1 MTFDASR
8 YRQGYSVGAGA
19 VVLSGDKILL
29 VQMGYGQHENHW
41 AIPGGYVEPG
51 ETADITAQR
60 EVFEETGVNAD
71 VRGLIAVRSRMHP
84 GENSTYLVF
93 LLQATN
99 EDAHADG
106 VEVRNARFF
115 RLDEA
120 LSLPDV
126 TPLSR
131 ILITKA
137 RESRLRMFEQTVVPP
152 YPASEFVLFI

>member
-19 VVLSGDKILL
+19 VVLFGDKILL

-51 ETADITAQR
+51 ETADLTAQR
-60 EVFEETGVNAD
+60 EVFEETGVNAE
-71 VRGLIAVRSRMHP
+71 VRGLIAVRSRIHP
-84 GENSTYLVF
+84 DENSTYLIF
-93 LLQATN
+93 LLQATS

-106 VEVRNARFF
+106 IEVRDARFF
-115 RLDEA
+115 GLDEA
-120 LSLPDV
+120 FSLPNI

-131 ILITKA
+131 IFVAKA
-137 RESRLRMFEQTVVPP
+137 REGHLRIFEQTAVPA
-152 YPASEFVLFI
+152 YPTSEFVLFI

>member
-1 MTFDASR
+1 
-8 YRQGYSVGAGA
+8 
-19 VVLSGDKILL
+19 
-29 VQMGYGQHENHW
+29 
-41 AIPGGYVEPG
+41 
-51 ETADITAQR
+51 
-60 EVFEETGVNAD
+60 
-71 VRGLIAVRSRMHP
+71 MHP

-93 LLQATN
+93 LLQATS

-152 YPASEFVLFI
+152 YPAIEFVLFI